1 MIRAGTLRPKGRVRM
16 VVRRQA
22 PLPGLRGFLSCA
34 LPRPGLAPEIN
45 AWRLRNL
52 YRVLPQFV
60 MVMLITRLARAFGVM
75 TAYGRLSCKVI
86 RDGVEFDYGIASYR
100 LVTDTGVAFIVD
112 ALHAAAT
119 IANLKYHGYGTGTT
133 NESAAQTALVTELT
147 TEYASDN
154 TRVTGSQGE
163 GASANIYQT
172 VATLD
177 PDSAVAVTE
186 HAVFDQAANS
196 GGTMLDRSKFSAIN
210 LGATGDTLA
219 TTYELTLPS
228 GG

>member
-1 MIRAGTLRPKGRVRM
+1 MTIGTLRPKGSLGLA
-16 VVRRQA
+16 VRRQSQ
-22 PLPGLRGFLSCA
+22 PPGLRGFMAGA
-34 LPRPGLAPEIN
+34 LPRPGLPREVN
-45 AWRLRNL
+45 VWRARNL
-52 YRVLPQFV
+52 PRVTWQFIRV
-60 MVMLITRLARAFGVM
+60 TLGTFIARACGLMVGC
-75 TAYGRLSCKVI
+75 GRLSCKVT
-86 RDGVEFDYGIASYR
+86 RGGVELDYGIASYR

-119 IANLKYHGYGTGTT
+119 IANLKYHGFGTGTT

-147 TEYASDN
+147 TEYATDN
-154 TRVTGSQGE
+154 TRPTGSQGE

-177 PDSAVAVTE
+177 PDSAVAITE
-186 HAVFDQAANS
+186 HSVFDQAANS

-210 LGATGDTLA
+210 LAATGDTLA
-219 TTYELTLPS
+219 TTYELTLSS